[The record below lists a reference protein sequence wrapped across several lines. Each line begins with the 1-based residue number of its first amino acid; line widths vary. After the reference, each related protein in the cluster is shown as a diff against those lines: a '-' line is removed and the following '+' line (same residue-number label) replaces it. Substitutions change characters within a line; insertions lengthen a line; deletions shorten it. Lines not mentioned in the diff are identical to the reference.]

1 MPRAIWK
8 GAISFGLVHIPV
20 ELYPAENR
28 QGLDLDILDRRD
40 FAPVGYKLY
49 NKQTGKDIE
58 RKDTVKGYQYERD
71 KYVVLGEEDLKR
83 ANVEATQTIDIQSF
97 VDAREVSPLYFEQ
110 PYYLAPSRG
119 GDKVYV
125 LLRET
130 LKKADKIGIAQI
142 VMRTKQH
149 LAALMPVGDVIVLNM
164 LRYQEEIRSLEG
176 INLPDAK
183 SKRAAVS
190 DKEIKMALSLLEDMT
205 EPWEPERYR
214 DTYHEDVMAMIDK
227 KIAANQINVVSE
239 TEPAPVREQKTNVVD
254 LMDLLKKSI
263 EGKGRK
269 RPAPAVEDEEEEE
282 ETPRKAASRPSRAS
296 HRSAGKTTARKSGH
310 DQPSHDK
317 PAGRSGSRRSPRA
330 AAG

>member
-20 ELYPAENR
+20 ELYPAESR
-28 QGLDLDILDRRD
+28 QGLDLDILDKRD

-49 NKQTGKDIE
+49 NKETGKDIE
-58 RKDTVKGYQYERD
+58 RKDTVKGYQYERG
-71 KYVVLGEEDLKR
+71 KYIVLGEEDLKR

-97 VDAREVSPLYFEQ
+97 VNAQEVSPLYFEQ
-110 PYYLAPSRG
+110 PYYLAPSKG

-130 LKKADKIGIAQI
+130 LKAADKIGIAQI

-149 LAALMPVGDVIVLNM
+149 LAALMPVGDVIVLNI

-176 INLPDAK
+176 IALPDAK
-183 SKRAAVS
+183 SKRAEVS

-205 EPWEPERYR
+205 EPWKPELYH
-214 DTYHEDVMAMIDK
+214 DTYREDVLAMIDK
-227 KIAANQINVVSE
+227 KIAANQINVISE
-239 TEPAPVREQKTNVVD
+239 TEPATVREQKTNVVD
-254 LMDLLKKSI
+254 LMELLKKSI
-263 EGKGRK
+263 EGKGHGK
-269 RPAPAVEDEEEEE
+269 RPARAAEEDEEEA
-282 ETPRKAASRPSRAS
+282 PRKSSPRSTRAS
-296 HRSAGKTTARKSGH
+296 PASKTSPRK
-310 DQPSHDK
+310 PNPDK
-317 PAGRSGSRRSPRA
+317 PAAGRSSAKRSPRA

>member
-20 ELYPAENR
+20 ELYPAESR

-40 FAPVGYKLY
+40 FGAVGYKLY
-49 NKQTGKDIE
+49 NKHTGKDIE

-71 KYVVLGEEDLKR
+71 KYVVLSEEDLKR

-97 VDAREVSPLYFEQ
+97 VDANEVSPLYFEQ
-110 PYYLAPSRG
+110 PYYLAPGKG

-130 LKKADKIGIAQI
+130 LRKANKIGIAQVVI
-142 VMRTKQH
+142 RTKQH
-149 LAALMPVGDVIVLNM
+149 LAALMPVDEVIVLNI

-176 INLPDAK
+176 IALPDAK
-183 SKRAAVS
+183 SKRAVVS

-205 EPWEPERYR
+205 ESWQPERYH
-214 DTYHEDVMAMIDK
+214 DTYREDVMAMIEK
-227 KIAANQINVVSE
+227 KVAANQINVISE
-239 TEPAPVREQKTNVVD
+239 SEAEAEPARPTKSNVVD

-263 EGKGRK
+263 EHKGRGK
-269 RPAPAVEDEEEEE
+269 RPAQDADEDEGEEEN
-282 ETPRKAASRPSRAS
+282 PSKPAAKTARPSA
-296 HRSAGKTTARKSGH
+296 KPARKSSAKKTGT
-310 DQPSHDK
+310 DK
-317 PAGRSGSRRSPRA
+317 QTTSKSSSKRSPRA

>member
-20 ELYPAENR
+20 ELYPAEYR

-49 NKQTGKDIE
+49 NKQSGKDIE

-71 KYVVLGEEDLKR
+71 KYVILNEEDLKR

-97 VDAREVSPLYFEQ
+97 VDAGEVSPLYFEQ

-130 LKKADKIGIAQI
+130 LKKAGKIGIAQVVI
-142 VMRTKQH
+142 RTKQH
-149 LAALMPVGDVIVLNM
+149 LAALMPVDEVIVLNL

-183 SKRAAVS
+183 SKRAAVT

-205 EPWEPERYR
+205 ETWQPERYR
-214 DTYHEDVMAMIDK
+214 DTYQEDVMAMIDR
-227 KIAANQINVVSE
+227 KIAANQTNVISE
-239 TEPAPVREQKTNVVD
+239 PEEAPAREQKSNVVD

-263 EGKGRK
+263 ENKGRGK
-269 RPAPAVEDEEEEE
+269 RTAQEDEEEEE
-282 ETPRKAASRPSRAS
+282 AETPHKPAKKTTRSSSRT
-296 HRSAGKTTARKSGH
+296 AGKNAPRKS
-310 DQPSHDK
+310 DHDK
-317 PAGRSGSRRSPRA
+317 PAAGRSRRAPRA

>member
-20 ELYPAENR
+20 ELYPAESR

-58 RKDTVKGYQYERD
+58 RKDTVKGYQFERD
-71 KYVVLGEEDLKR
+71 KYVVLSEEDLKR

-97 VDAREVSPLYFEQ
+97 VDAGEVSPLYFEQ

-130 LKKADKIGIAQI
+130 LQQADKIGIAQVVI
-142 VMRTKQH
+142 RTKQH
-149 LAALMPVGDVIVLNM
+149 LAALMPVGEAIVLNI

-205 EPWEPERYR
+205 EPWQPERYH
-214 DTYHEDVMAMIDK
+214 DTYREDVMAMIDK
-227 KIAANQINVVSE
+227 KIAAHQVNVISEAE
-239 TEPAPVREQKTNVVD
+239 TEAAPAPQARSNVVD

-263 EGKGRK
+263 EGKGRTK
-269 RPAPAVEDEEEEE
+269 PAARNSVQDEEEDKS
-282 ETPRKAASRPSRAS
+282 PRK
-296 HRSAGKTTARKSGH
+296 SAGKASRTSRTTRKAPAPKS
-310 DQPSHDK
+310 DRDK
-317 PAGRSGSRRSPRA
+317 HTGSSSRRSPRA

>member
-28 QGLDLDILDRRD
+28 QGLDLDILDKRD

-49 NKQTGKDIE
+49 NKETGKDIE
-58 RKDTVKGYQYERD
+58 RSNTVKGYKYEPD
-71 KYVVLGEEDLKR
+71 KYVVLSEQDLKR

-110 PYYLAPSRG
+110 PYYLAPAKG

-130 LKKADKIGIAQI
+130 LKAADKIGIAQI

-149 LAALMPVGDVIVLNM
+149 LAALMPVDNVIVLNI
-164 LRYQEEIRSLEG
+164 LRYQDEIRSLEG
-176 INLPDAK
+176 ISLPDAS

-190 DKEIKMALSLLEDMT
+190 DKEIKMAMSLLEDMS
-205 EPWEPERYR
+205 EPWRPEAYHDTYR
-214 DTYHEDVMAMIDK
+214 DDVMAMIDK
-227 KIAANQINVVSE
+227 KIAANETQTVSE
-239 TEPAPVREQKTNVVD
+239 EEPENVAQPTAKVID
-254 LMDLLKKSI
+254 LMDLLKKSLGNKSRTPAKN
-263 EGKGRK
+263 GKKKTADEDEDAPVARK
-269 RPAPAVEDEEEEE
+269 QPTKKPAAKKPAAARPAASRS
-282 ETPRKAASRPSRAS
+282 RKAA
-296 HRSAGKTTARKSGH
+296 
-310 DQPSHDK
+310 
-317 PAGRSGSRRSPRA
+317 A
-330 AAG
+330 A

>member
-20 ELYPAENR
+20 ELYPAESR

-58 RKDTVKGYQYERD
+58 RKDTVKGYQFERD
-71 KYVVLGEEDLKR
+71 KYVVLSEEDLKR

-130 LKKADKIGIAQI
+130 LQQADKIGIAQVVI
-142 VMRTKQH
+142 RTKQH
-149 LAALMPVGDVIVLNM
+149 LAALMPVGEAIVLNI

-205 EPWEPERYR
+205 EPWQPERYH
-214 DTYHEDVMAMIDK
+214 DTYREDVMEMIDK
-227 KIAANQINVVSE
+227 KIAAHQVNVISE
-239 TEPAPVREQKTNVVD
+239 ADTEAAPAPQARSNVVD

-263 EGKGRK
+263 EGKGRA
-269 RPAPAVEDEEEEE
+269 RPAARTDAQDEEEDASPRESAGKASR
-282 ETPRKAASRPSRAS
+282 TTRKAAAP
-296 HRSAGKTTARKSGH
+296 KS
-310 DQPSHDK
+310 DRDK
-317 PAGRSGSRRSPRA
+317 RTGSSRRSPRA

>member
-20 ELYPAENR
+20 ELYPAESR
-28 QGLDLDILDRRD
+28 QGLDLDILDKRD

-58 RKDTVKGYQYERD
+58 RKDTVKGYKYAPDQ
-71 KYVVLGEEDLKR
+71 YVVLSEEDLKR

-130 LKKADKIGIAQI
+130 LKTADKIGIAQVVI
-142 VMRTKQH
+142 RTKQH
-149 LAALMPVGDVIVLNM
+149 LAALMPVDDAIVLNI
-164 LRYQEEIRSLEG
+164 LRYQDEIRSLEG
-176 INLPDAK
+176 IALPDAK
-183 SKRAAVS
+183 SKRAVVS
-190 DKEIKMALSLLEDMT
+190 EKEIKMALSLLEDMT
-205 EPWEPERYR
+205 ESWQPELYK
-214 DTYHEDVMAMIDK
+214 DTYREDVMAMIDR
-227 KIAANQINVVSE
+227 KIAANDTRSIDE
-239 TEPAPVREQKTNVVD
+239 TEPETVRQPSAKVID

-263 EGKGRK
+263 GNKGKDARATDKALAEPAAKSRK
-269 RPAPAVEDEEEEE
+269 SAASSKASSNSKTRTGSKSAAR
-282 ETPRKAASRPSRAS
+282 ETPPSA
-296 HRSAGKTTARKSGH
+296 KK
-310 DQPSHDK
+310 QQK
-317 PAGRSGSRRSPRA
+317 SPRA
-330 AAG
+330 ATG